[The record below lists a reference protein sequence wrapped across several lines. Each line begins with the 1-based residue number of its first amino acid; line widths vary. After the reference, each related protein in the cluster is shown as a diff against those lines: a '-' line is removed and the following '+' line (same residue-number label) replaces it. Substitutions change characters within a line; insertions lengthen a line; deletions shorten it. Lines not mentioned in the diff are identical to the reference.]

1 MSRHDI
7 GKATMIQFHNAL
19 NAFGSPEFNA
29 ALKNEIEQL
38 DAEHLPLQQGLTTG
52 SYALSN
58 KIQAMIL
65 GTSEDTDF
73 ISARVG
79 IFYTSIIA
87 GCNCADDP
95 SPVDENNEYC
105 EVLCI
110 INKKTADTTIQL
122 VKT

>member
-1 MSRHDI
+1 
-7 GKATMIQFHNAL
+7 MIQFHNTL
-19 NAFGSPEFNA
+19 NAFGSPEFIGV
-29 ALKNEIEQL
+29 LKNEIEHL
-38 DAEHLPLQQGLTTG
+38 DAENLPLQQGLTIG

-65 GTSEDTDF
+65 DTSEDSDF
-73 ISARVG
+73 INARVG

-87 GCNCADDP
+87 GCSCADDP

-105 EVLCI
+105 EALCV